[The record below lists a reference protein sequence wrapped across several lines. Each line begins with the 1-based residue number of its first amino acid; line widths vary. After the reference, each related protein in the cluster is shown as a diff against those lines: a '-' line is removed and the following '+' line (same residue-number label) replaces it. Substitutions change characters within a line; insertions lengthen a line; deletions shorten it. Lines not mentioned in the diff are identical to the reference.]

1 MTSTDT
7 LIDTHLE
14 KTLIIS
20 YMNTE
25 NVLVSLTV
33 VLKFST
39 VFQSRSEK
47 HRTVSFSKNWWRTG
61 YGMRSHPIDKTIFI
75 LLNSYLHLYIYIFS
89 NKQSRQVNLLA
100 NTVKINVLELNWSSI
115 ERFKKQLFTFI
126 SNTRYPFV

>member
-47 HRTVSFSKNWWRTG
+47 HRTVSFSKNW
-61 YGMRSHPIDKTIFI
+61 
-75 LLNSYLHLYIYIFS
+75 
-89 NKQSRQVNLLA
+89 
-100 NTVKINVLELNWSSI
+100 
-115 ERFKKQLFTFI
+115 
-126 SNTRYPFV
+126 